1 MVCAHTSTLIM
12 NINRIVLLVLL
23 IPPFY
28 YIKTHLSKTR
38 MTADGRQRLTGDL
51 TGFVNAQLLTV

>member
-1 MVCAHTSTLIM
+1 M

-28 YIKTHLSKTR
+28 YIKTHFSKTR
-38 MTADGRQRLTGDL
+38 MTADGRQRVTGDL
-51 TGFVNAQLLTV
+51 TGYVNAPLLTV